1 MFLCHIDLIVSVRYQ
16 LAGTKSGTVEIRTNH
31 KFLAKS
37 LNFWINY
44 LRRLSAKNLVRVL
57 TDNRCNLVS

>member
-16 LAGTKSGTVEIRTNH
+16 LAGTKSGTVEICTNH
-31 KFLAKS
+31 KFLSKS
-37 LNFWINY
+37 LNFWINF